1 MDEELSQK
9 EIEERAQMV
18 GEIEEANNNVSKK
31 VQEVSIKVER
41 NKKVFMLMPINDKLK
56 RRQQEVN
63 ELNKRLEQFV

>member
-56 RRQQEVN
+56 RR
-63 ELNKRLEQFV
+63 